1 LPLFRIG
8 GRIGIA
14 PAIKTKR
21 EKQHMNI
28 IRITLATIA
37 LGFSL
42 GLISCSK
49 APEGEA
55 PAPEAPAAEP
65 AAPAEAPAEAA
76 PAEAAPAEAAPAEAA
91 PAEAPAAPAQ

>member
-65 AAPAEAPAEAA
+65 AAPAEA
-76 PAEAAPAEAAPAEAA
+76 APAEAAPAEAA

>member
-1 LPLFRIG
+1 MSSSPKKYERRLPLLPIG
-8 GRIGIA
+8 GRIATA

-21 EKQHMNI
+21 EKQLMNI

-37 LGFSL
+37 LGFSF

-65 AAPAEAPAEAA
+65 AAPAA
-76 PAEAAPAEAAPAEAA
+76 
-91 PAEAPAAPAQ
+91 APAAPAQ